1 MAKITFNS
9 YKKAI
14 QDYYEIVKN
23 KDITS
28 VLLTPSPAQLRN
40 YCTMLVDKGLSKKD
54 EEIFKAFFETKSDEK
69 LKKSIES
76 CNTDKFKTI
85 ISFLKDKRDSEMAL
99 RIEMAS
105 IIVDFSPRPYADFLT
120 SNSIATSDNKQF
132 VTVINGDNDSETKVR
147 FGVKDVKE
155 EIVKANNFRS
165 RNIKKKITFGL
176 IGLIGISSI
185 AYTAKNLIIPDV
197 QCMQWQNN
205 HYEKVDCNTQNQKGI
220 IKSNDIIPFDSK
232 KAELIKIKVSDTTT
246 FFKNGK
252 AILWYC
258 KSGDEIELYNKPG
271 FDPIY
276 KKSLKAI
283 TPYMIQKYFS
293 KIQLKN

>member
-14 QDYYEIVKN
+14 QDHYEFVKN

-147 FGVKDVKE
+147 FEVEDVKE
-155 EIVKANNFRS
+155 EIVKAKNFSS
-165 RNIKKKITFGL
+165 RNIKKKITLGL

-185 AYTAKNLIIPDV
+185 AYTAKNLIIPDA

-205 HYEKVDCNTQNQKGI
+205 HYEKVDCNKQNQQGI
-220 IKSNDIIPFDSK
+220 IKSIDIIPFDPI

-258 KSGDEIELYNKPG
+258 KVNGKPEFFNTHGIHPETGKALKPVTKYIINK
-271 FDPIY
+271 Y
-276 KKSLKAI
+276 VK
-283 TPYMIQKYFS
+283 
-293 KIQLKN
+293 

>member
-14 QDYYEIVKN
+14 QDHYEIVKN

-105 IIVDFSPRPYADFLT
+105 IIVDFSPRPYSDFLT
-120 SNSIATSDNKQF
+120 SNTKTTDSKQL
-132 VTVINGDNDSETKVR
+132 VTVINEDNDSKTKVR
-147 FGVKDVKE
+147 FEVEDVKE
-155 EIVKANNFRS
+155 ENVKANNFRS
-165 RNIKKKITFGL
+165 RNFNS
-176 IGLIGISSI
+176 IS
-185 AYTAKNLIIPDV
+185 T
-197 QCMQWQNN
+197 
-205 HYEKVDCNTQNQKGI
+205 
-220 IKSNDIIPFDSK
+220 
-232 KAELIKIKVSDTTT
+232 
-246 FFKNGK
+246 
-252 AILWYC
+252 
-258 KSGDEIELYNKPG
+258 
-271 FDPIY
+271 
-276 KKSLKAI
+276 
-283 TPYMIQKYFS
+283 
-293 KIQLKN
+293 

>member
-14 QDYYEIVKN
+14 QDHYEIVKN

-40 YCTMLVDKGLSKKD
+40 YCTMLVDRGLSKKD

-85 ISFLKDKRDSEMAL
+85 ISFLKDKRDSEMSL

-105 IIVDFSPRPYADFLT
+105 IIVDFSPRPYSDFLT
-120 SNSIATSDNKQF
+120 SNTTDSDNKKNA
-132 VTVINGDNDSETKVR
+132 TVINEDNNSKTKVR
-147 FGVKDVKE
+147 FEVEDFKDENVTSD
-155 EIVKANNFRS
+155 NLRP
-165 RNIKKKITFGL
+165 RNIKKKIIFGL
-176 IGLIGISSI
+176 IGLVGISSI
-185 AYTAKNLIIPDV
+185 AYTTKNLIIPDA

-205 HYEKVDCNTQNQKGI
+205 HYEKVDCNTQNQQGI
-220 IKSNDIIPFDSK
+220 IKSNDIIPFDTK
-232 KAELIKIKVSDTTT
+232 KAELIKINVSDTTT

-258 KSGDEIELYNKPG
+258 KINGKPEFFNTHGIHPETGKALKPVTKYIINK
-271 FDPIY
+271 Y
-276 KKSLKAI
+276 VK
-283 TPYMIQKYFS
+283 
-293 KIQLKN
+293 

>member
-14 QDYYEIVKN
+14 QDHYEIVKN

-40 YCTMLVDKGLSKKD
+40 YCTMLVDKGLSPKD
-54 EEIFKAFFETKSDEK
+54 DEIFKAFFETKSDEK

-105 IIVDFSPRPYADFLT
+105 IIVDFSPRPYANFLT
-120 SNSIATSDNKQF
+120 SNTTAADSKQI
-132 VTVINGDNDSETKVR
+132 VTIINDDNDSKPQVR
-147 FGVKDVKE
+147 FEVEDTKE
-155 EIVKANNFRS
+155 ENLESDNFRS
-165 RNIKKKITFGL
+165 RNIKKKIIFGL
-176 IGLIGISSI
+176 IGLVGISSI
-185 AYTAKNLIIPDV
+185 AYTTKNLIIPDA

-205 HYEKVDCNTQNQKGI
+205 HYEKVDCNTQNQQGI
-220 IKSNDIIPFDSK
+220 IKSNDIIPFDPK

-246 FFKNGK
+246 FFKKGK

-258 KSGDEIELYNKPG
+258 KVNGKPEFFNTHGIHPETGKALKPVTEYIINK
-271 FDPIY
+271 Y
-276 KKSLKAI
+276 VK
-283 TPYMIQKYFS
+283 
-293 KIQLKN
+293 

>member
-132 VTVINGDNDSETKVR
+132 VTVINGDNDSETKVK
-147 FGVKDVKE
+147 FEVE
-155 EIVKANNFRS
+155 NFNIKNVTSENLRP
-165 RNIKKKITFGL
+165 RNIKKKI
-176 IGLIGISSI
+176 ISNCLCLTLVCS
-185 AYTAKNLIIPDV
+185 TACWEFPTK
-197 QCMQWQNN
+197 
-205 HYEKVDCNTQNQKGI
+205 
-220 IKSNDIIPFDSK
+220 KSNSRALNTRAIWLRILFSKNWLHRGWSLVIPGSMRVQKLNSSF
-232 KAELIKIKVSDTTT
+232 LIP
-246 FFKNGK
+246 K
-252 AILWYC
+252 AIL
-258 KSGDEIELYNKPG
+258 
-271 FDPIY
+271 F
-276 KKSLKAI
+276 
-283 TPYMIQKYFS
+283 QS
-293 KIQLKN
+293 K